1 MRITEKKLR
10 RIIRNVIKEDQDMRD
25 RLSPSSYNSLGDDMF
40 DSGEFDGNIL
50 DQDIERDYYNR
61 HGGTNIPYQD
71 QQEAKRIIAMKN
83 TDPAGYDRA
92 VANFPAS
99 DFFDICELLGI
110 DA

>member
-10 RIIRNVIKEDQDMRD
+10 RIIRNVIKEDLDMRD

-40 DSGEFDGNIL
+40 NSREFDG
-50 DQDIERDYYNR
+50 
-61 HGGTNIPYQD
+61 NIPYQD